1 MTQSGRQATA
11 MTAQRLETFPEL
23 VIPLKPYPREDRM
36 PAARR
41 TVADQ
46 VSLELQRMIVEG
58 EIDPGRP
65 LPSQRDIA
73 DRFGAS
79 RASVRE
85 AIAALSA
92 AGLVQVEHGRGVFVR
107 ARSAEAGAD
116 KPSSW
121 AFDGS
126 LALRDAYQIRALI
139 EPFAVRV
146 VTPLLSRDHVQ
157 RLGQILDRTRA
168 ALEAGDYIALARED
182 FAFHWVF
189 AELSGNQLFCDIL
202 SRCASLL
209 PRAPTAESRIVAEH
223 SAIIE
228 EAAMGRAEAAARL
241 MYAHVMAAAG
251 RAGFTLPETGLAAAR

>member
-1 MTQSGRQATA
+1 
-11 MTAQRLETFPEL
+11 
-23 VIPLKPYPREDRM
+23 M
-36 PAARR
+36 PATKIARATGARR

-46 VSLELQRMIVEG
+46 VSIELQKMIIDG
-58 EIDPGRP
+58 EIDPGQP

-73 DRFGAS
+73 EKLGAS

-85 AIAALSA
+85 AISALSA

-107 ARSAEAGAD
+107 ARSGHANPD
-116 KPSSW
+116 RPSSW
-121 AFDGS
+121 SFDGT

-146 VTPLLSRDHVQ
+146 VTPLLSRDHLL
-157 RLGQILDRTRA
+157 RLRHILDQTRA
-168 ALEAGDYIALARED
+168 ALEAGDYVTLAKED
-182 FAFHWVF
+182 FAFHWTF

-209 PRAPTAESRIVAEH
+209 PPSLNPAESQTIAEH

-228 EAAMGRAEAAARL
+228 EAAMGRSEAAAQL
-241 MYAHVMAAAG
+241 MYAHVMAAAQ
-251 RAGFTLPETGLAAAR
+251 RAGFMLPEAGLRLPLPAER

>member
-1 MTQSGRQATA
+1 
-11 MTAQRLETFPEL
+11 
-23 VIPLKPYPREDRM
+23 M
-36 PAARR
+36 PATKTERATGTRR

-46 VSLELQRMIVEG
+46 VSIELQRMIVEG
-58 EIDPGRP
+58 EIDPGQP

-73 DRFGAS
+73 ETFGAS

-85 AIAALSA
+85 AISALSA

-107 ARSAEAGAD
+107 ARSGRAGQG

-121 AFDGS
+121 SFDGT

-139 EPFAVRV
+139 EPFAVRI
-146 VTPLLSRDHVQ
+146 VTPMLSRDHLL
-157 RLGQILDRTRA
+157 RLGHILDQMRT
-168 ALEAGDYIALARED
+168 ALEAGDYVAVAKED

-209 PRAPTAESRIVAEH
+209 PARLSLGESQTIAEH
-223 SAIIE
+223 AAIVE
-228 EAAMGRAEAAARL
+228 EAAKGRAEAAAQL
-241 MYAHVMAAAG
+241 MYGHVMAAAR
-251 RAGFTLPETGLAAAR
+251 RAGFALPETGLQHPVPPGR